1 MTRLVGRRG
10 EVLRDTMV
18 PVLLSTKIRREI
30 EREGGGASR
39 KSEEQEE
46 ANEDQNLMVHVK
58 HIMKSICTFKKRFIP
73 SWVGMSALSL

>member
-10 EVLRDTMV
+10 EVLWDTMV

-46 ANEDQNLMVHVK
+46 ANEEQNLK
-58 HIMKSICTFKKRFIP
+58 
-73 SWVGMSALSL
+73 A

>member
-1 MTRLVGRRG
+1 
-10 EVLRDTMV
+10 MV

-46 ANEDQNLMVHVK
+46 ANEDQNLRLILQNLVVK
-58 HIMKSICTFKKRFIP
+58 MLSI
-73 SWVGMSALSL
+73 